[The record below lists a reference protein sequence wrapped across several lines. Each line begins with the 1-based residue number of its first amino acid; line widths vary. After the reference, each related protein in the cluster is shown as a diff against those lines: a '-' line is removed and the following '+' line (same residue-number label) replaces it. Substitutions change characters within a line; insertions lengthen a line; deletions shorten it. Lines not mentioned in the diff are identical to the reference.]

1 MPSPRTKLH
10 QIHYLPK
17 SASADGNIVAVS
29 TEDGRVLFYST
40 YTEPEDDN
48 ANSDKASPSTPL
60 CKLLGTIGGLEIGL
74 AGRVKDFE
82 VLQVPT
88 SKGDRTLI
96 ITGSSDGA
104 VRLWLLDTMRLSK
117 GVVSDGQAIDGKK
130 KAESIK
136 APKESTDNVTEQA
149 QLNNTQSSTQ
159 VGILLGT
166 CETGNRIMCLKAF
179 ELIGEPEAADAMQAN
194 LQDEDGDGAAESGEE
209 EEESNEEE

>member
-1 MPSPRTKLH
+1 M
-10 QIHYLPK
+10 
-17 SASADGNIVAVS
+17 AVS

-48 ANSDKASPSTPL
+48 ANPDKPSSSTPL

-88 SKGDRTLI
+88 GKSDRILI

-104 VRLWLLDTMRLSK
+104 VRLWLIDIANLAK
-117 GVVSDGQAIDGKK
+117 GAVLNSEAANGKK

-136 APKESTDNVTEQA
+136 APKESTGDIAEEA
-149 QLNNTQSSTQ
+149 QPNNTASSTQ

-179 ELIGEPEAADAMQAN
+179 ELTGEPEAADAMQAN
-194 LQDEDGDGAAESGEE
+194 LQDEDGDGTAESGEE